1 MAKGG
6 PVFSPDPA
14 RTMADQ
20 HLSALDIRV
29 LMAISV
35 HDRFSKNGIGCT
47 ASHTRLANLVGCH
60 LKSLSRSIRT
70 LAERGYIG
78 GRANPLNPKARCY
91 FVIYNEWDEAILKA
105 VKGSNQSVT
114 SPGNEAVTSDDPMG
128 NKLATRWVTNSFRM
142 GNRVEK
148 NAQSNQE
155 DASYNILSEALRDPV
170 ETVEIY
176 PVETASS
183 TLAPSKGRGNE
194 RANSASVGAILA
206 MLERSMKV
214 GFDRPTA
221 QRWFDYLDGIVVV
234 QDDRDDPNF
243 GRAQRLYEELGAQLE
258 APVTGAA
265 A

>member
-14 RTMADQ
+14 RAMADQ
-20 HLSALDIRV
+20 HLTAQDIRV
-29 LMAISV
+29 LMAIAA

-78 GRANPLNPKARCY
+78 GRANPLNPQARCY

-105 VKGSNQSVT
+105 VKGNQVVT
-114 SPGNEAVTSDDPMG
+114 PTGNEAVTSDDPTG
-128 NKLATRWVTNSFRM
+128 NKLATPWVTNSFRM

-148 NAQSNQE
+148 SAQSNQE

-183 TLAPSKGRGNE
+183 TQAPPKRRGNE

-206 MLERSMKV
+206 MLERSMKA

-221 QRWFDYLDGIVVV
+221 QRWFDYLDAIVVV

-258 APVTGAA
+258 APVTGSAA
-265 A
+265 